1 MHASARADTL
11 PRVLR
16 FKVGP
21 FPVLV
26 YPWFILSAIL
36 LGAGYGFGWQMAAW
50 IFVVFVSVLVHELG
64 HAVVGRLFGG
74 RPEIRLED

>member
-1 MHASARADTL
+1 
-11 PRVLR
+11 VLR

-26 YPWFILSAIL
+26 YPWFFLSAIL

-50 IFVVFVSVLVHELG
+50 IFVVFLSVLVHELG
-64 HAVVGRLFGG
+64 HAVVGRLFGE
-74 RPEIRLED
+74 RRRSASKPSAA